1 MPTRPLADQ
10 IFSAPFLEAALLRLY
25 LAHGRRRPG
34 MWRRDDRVSLR
45 ELHHRRFAFCRV
57 LAKTIRDDAF
67 HLSPAERTEQIIE
80 GKLRVLYRSSL
91 VDTVVISAAGALLTQ
106 MVAPHLSPH
115 VYSYQK
121 GRSSLMA
128 VENFAHYLRQ
138 HCRLPVLQR
147 GLYVLKRDLHAYGE
161 SIATDTASRLWSLL
175 DVALAPHV
183 PLGHPFGRLLRAMIL
198 REVRAADGSVS
209 VLTQG
214 VPTGS
219 AIQPALCNLYLHDLD
234 ELLGKTTDGVYLRYG
249 DDFLFAHP
257 NCDVTQRVSQQVDA
271 LLERLSLQVT
281 PQKRQDIYITGPG
294 RPSLCAPQMR
304 HQSHVTLLGCRVQF
318 NGTIRLRP
326 YKTHELLR
334 DIQRRVRRSMPLMRG
349 LDRSEIAQRLCHIVN
364 QTLHTSDALG
374 NARALEVWR
383 VVNDR
388 ACLRHL
394 DYLIA
399 RTIACEMVGT
409 SSVKAFRRV
418 PYKWLRRTGGLRSL
432 VMTRNRL
439 DVRRQQEKP

>member
-45 ELHHRRFAFCRV
+45 ELYHHRSAFCRV
-57 LAKTIRDDAF
+57 LAKTIRKGAF
-67 HLSPAERTEQIIE
+67 RLSPAERTEQNIE

-91 VDTVVISAAGALLTQ
+91 VDTVVISAAGTLLTQ
-106 MVAPHLSPH
+106 MVTPHLSPH

-128 VENFAHYLRQ
+128 VEHFARYLKQHRQ
-138 HCRLPVLQR
+138 RPLLQR

-161 SIATDTASRLWSLL
+161 SIATHDASRLWPLL
-175 DVALAPHV
+175 DMVMGAQV
-183 PLGHPFGRLLRAMIL
+183 PDNHPFRPLLRAMVL

-209 VLTQG
+209 MLTQG

-257 NCDVTQRVSQQVDA
+257 SCEVTQGLSRQVDD

-281 PQKRQDIYITGPG
+281 PHKRLDSYITGPG
-294 RPSLCAPQMR
+294 RPSAIAPKMK
-304 HQSHVTLLGCRVQF
+304 HCNYVTLLGCRVQF
-318 NGTIRLRP
+318 NGAIQLRP
-326 YKTHELLR
+326 HKTRELLR
-334 DIQRRVRRSMPLMRG
+334 DVQRRVRRSMPLMHG

-364 QTLHTSDALG
+364 RTLHTTDALG
-374 NARALEVWR
+374 NARTLEIWR

-418 PYKWLRRTGGLRSL
+418 PYKWLRCTSGLRSL
-432 VMTRNRL
+432 VMTRNRV
-439 DVRRQQEKP
+439 DARRQEEVP